1 MLLSADMRELIALFR
16 RHRVRYLV
24 VGGHAVNYY
33 GYVRATQDMDLL
45 VFPSPE
51 NAQRIMNALSEFGFA
66 GAGIP
71 SQLFEQEGGA
81 VHLGTEPNRI
91 DILTS
96 LKGISNNE
104 IFAGA
109 QTVEIDGETVNI
121 ISFDH
126 LLEVKKSSDRPR
138 DLADAD
144 ELLNINT
151 GKLDDRDHET

>member
-1 MLLSADMRELIALFR
+1 MLLSTDMTDLLALFR
-16 RHRVRYLV
+16 QHNVRYVL

-33 GYVRATQDMDLL
+33 GYVRTTQDIDLL

-51 NAQRIMNALSEFGFA
+51 NARRIMAVLSDFGFG

-71 SQLFEQEGGA
+71 RELFERKGGA

-96 LKGISNNE
+96 LKGVSNNK
-104 IFAGA
+104 IFACA
-109 QTVEIDGETVNI
+109 QVVDIDGTTVNI
-121 ISFDH
+121 ISLEH
-126 LLEVKKSSDRPR
+126 LVEVKRSSDRPR

-144 ELLNINT
+144 ELSKINNT
-151 GKLDDRDHET
+151 GSGD